1 MDMQTALQD
10 VVFQP
15 TPGVR
20 QRTIRRAQERLNV
33 TASFERLQTLRRDE
47 ERAQVTADFERWID
61 GVVAPLIKKRR
72 VLIQRAGDIYKAR
85 YEGNKDAAFGETPSK
100 AASNLRLWDSP
111 ND

>member
-1 MDMQTALQD
+1 MDMQTALQA
-10 VVFQP
+10 

-20 QRTIRRAQERLNV
+20 LRTTRRA
-33 TASFERLQTLRRDE
+33 E
-47 ERAQVTADFERWID
+47 ERAHVTATFETSRTSKRAEQHARLTASFERWID

-100 AASNLRLWDSP
+100 AASNLRLWDAP
-111 ND
+111 NG

>member
-1 MDMQTALQD
+1 MDMQTALQA
-10 VVFQP
+10 

-20 QRTIRRAQERLNV
+20 LRTIRRAQERTNI
-33 TASFERLQTLRRDE
+33 TASFETSRTSRRAE
-47 ERAQVTADFERWID
+47 EHARVTASFERWID
-61 GVVAPLIKKRR
+61 GVVAPLIKKPK

-85 YEGNKDAAFGETPSK
+85 YQGRKDAAFGETPSK